1 MPTFCGRIKQ
11 AMNIAGVVLAGGK
24 SSRYGKPKMFVSYKD
39 KLLYEYSVEALKEN
53 SISPIIISTNEKL
66 VPYFSKNDV
75 DFVIEGEAEEYQGP
89 LYAMY
94 NAFSKLPN
102 NDWYFVLACDTPF
115 ITADFVNKMIAKAEN
130 TNVDAIVPIQSD
142 KLQPLFALYHRNCI
156 EKMKEILDKNNRKV
170 HLLFSEVNV
179 MTVEFLNDDLIFKN
193 INSPNDWI

>member
-1 MPTFCGRIKQ
+1 
-11 AMNIAGVVLAGGK
+11 MNIAGVVLAGGK
-24 SSRYGKPKMFVSYKD
+24 SSRYGKPKMFETYKD

-66 VPYFSKNDV
+66 VPYFSKNDL

-94 NAFSKLPN
+94 NAFSNRPRY
-102 NDWYFVLACDTPF
+102 DWYFVLACDTPF
-115 ITADFVNKMIAKAEN
+115 ITADFVKNMIAKAEN

-142 KLQPLFALYHRNCI
+142 KLQPLFALYHRNSI

-170 HLLFSEVNV
+170 QLLFSEVHV
-179 MTVEFLNDDLIFKN
+179 MTVQFSSDDMIFKN
-193 INSPNDWI
+193 INRPNDWI